1 MSVTSFKKASRAA
14 KYLRIL
20 VEGPSG
26 SGKTYGA
33 LLMAYGMLKLL
44 GEGEIFVLDTEKG
57 SSNSYTN
64 IIDREYY
71 VGDISAPYHPEA
83 LQQKLQEAVDAGA
96 KVVIVDSITHFW
108 EGSGGCLEI
117 NETLA
122 KSKFR
127 GNTYAAWSETKK
139 IWRRM
144 IEFIN
149 ALPCHVIL
157 TGRSKTET
165 AQVNEGGRSTVK
177 RLGMKLQAG
186 ENLEYEMDL
195 AFSIVHDQ
203 HLATCI
209 KDRTALFVDKIPS
222 AITPEF
228 GERLVNWLNSAD
240 QPSPPPELVKHVLT
254 EPSVYETAKAFL
266 LNGAT
271 PDQVNSSETKVLAYK
286 ADGTLTDFQA
296 DELLAIIKEKQA
308 K

>member
-1 MSVTSFKKASRAA
+1 MSFKKASRSA

-20 VEGPSG
+20 IEGPSG

-44 GEGEIFVLDTEKG
+44 NEGEIFVIDTEKG

-64 IIDREYY
+64 IVDREYF

-83 LQQKLQEAVDAGA
+83 LRQKLQEAADAGA

-117 NETLA
+117 NEVLA

-139 IWRRM
+139 IWRGL

-177 RLGMKLQAG
+177 RLGMKLLAG
-186 ENLEYEMDL
+186 DGLEYEMDL
-195 AFSIVHDQ
+195 AFAVVHDQ

-209 KDRTALFVDKIPS
+209 KDRTALFVDKIPA

-228 GERLVNWLNSAD
+228 GERLVTWLQSAST
-240 QPSPPPELVKHVLT
+240 PAPPPELVANINV
-254 EPSVYETAKAFL
+254 EPSLFNQIKEAIAVNT
-266 LNGAT
+266 NGTLSAY
-271 PDQVNSSETKVLAYK
+271 PERIKQRLAEGK
-286 ADGTLTDFQA
+286 LTDFQC
-296 DELLAIIKEKQA
+296 DELLQDIERKQA
-308 K
+308 Q

>member
-1 MSVTSFKKASRAA
+1 MSFKKASRSA

-20 VEGPSG
+20 IEGPSG

-44 GEGEIFVLDTEKG
+44 QEGEIFVIDTEKG

-83 LQQKLQEAVDAGA
+83 LRQKLQEAADGGA
-96 KVVIVDSITHFW
+96 KVIIVDSITHFW

-139 IWRRM
+139 IWRGL

-195 AFSIVHDQ
+195 AFSIVHEQ

-209 KDRTALFVDKIPS
+209 KDRTALFVDKIPE

-228 GERLVNWLNSAD
+228 GERLVGWLQSAD
-240 QPSPPPELVKHVLT
+240 TPAPPPELVQKLNLD
-254 EPSVYETAKAFL
+254 PDAFANAKAYL
-266 LNGAT
+266 SNGITSEQAMSAKKKIVDRGNDGSFT
-271 PDQVNSSETKVLAYK
+271 EEQVT
-286 ADGTLTDFQA
+286 
-296 DELLAIIKEKQA
+296 ELLELANKKA
-308 K
+308 GT

>member
-1 MSVTSFKKASRAA
+1 MSFKKASRAA

-20 VEGPSG
+20 IEGPSG

-44 GEGEIFVLDTEKG
+44 KAGEIFVLDTEKG

-96 KVVIVDSITHFW
+96 KIVVVDSITHFW

-195 AFSIVHDQ
+195 AFSIVHDG

-209 KDRTALFVDKIPS
+209 KDRTALFVDKVPS
-222 AITPEF
+222 VITPEF
-228 GERLVNWLNSAD
+228 GERLVNWLQSAD
-240 QPSPPPELVKHVLT
+240 APAPPPELVRKVNVG
-254 EPSVYETAKAFL
+254 PSAFDTAKDYLSNGITSEQA
-266 LNGAT
+266 LNAKQKVVERGRDGVFT
-271 PDQVNSSETKVLAYK
+271 EEQVT
-286 ADGTLTDFQA
+286 
-296 DELLAIIKEKQA
+296 ELLELANKKA
-308 K
+308 GT

>member
-1 MSVTSFKKASRAA
+1 MSFKRASRSA

-20 VEGPSG
+20 IEGPSG

-44 GEGEIFVLDTEKG
+44 NEGEIFVIDTEKG

-64 IIDREYY
+64 IVDREYF

-83 LQQKLQEAVDAGA
+83 LRQKLQEAADAGA
-96 KVVIVDSITHFW
+96 KVVVVDSITHFW

-117 NETLA
+117 NEVLA

-139 IWRRM
+139 IWRGL

-177 RLGMKLQAG
+177 RLGMKLLAG
-186 ENLEYEMDL
+186 DGLEYEMDL
-195 AFSIVHDQ
+195 AFAVVHDQ

-209 KDRTALFVDKIPS
+209 KDRTALFVDKIPA

-228 GERLVNWLNSAD
+228 GERLVKWLQSACT
-240 QPSPPPELVKHVLT
+240 PAPPPELVEKINV
-254 EPSVYETAKAFL
+254 EPSLFTQIKEAIAVNA
-266 LNGAT
+266 NGTLSAY
-271 PDQVNSSETKVLAYK
+271 PDRIKQRLAEGK
-286 ADGTLTDFQA
+286 LTDFQC
-296 DELLAIIKEKQA
+296 DELLQDIERKQA
-308 K
+308 Q

>member
-1 MSVTSFKKASRAA
+1 MSFKKASRSA

-20 VEGPSG
+20 IEGPSG

-44 GEGEIFVLDTEKG
+44 KEGEIFVIDTEKG

-64 IIDREYY
+64 IIDKEYY

-83 LQQKLQEAVDAGA
+83 LRQKLQEAADGGA
-96 KVVIVDSITHFW
+96 KVIIVDSITHFW

-139 IWRRM
+139 IWRGL

-177 RLGMKLQAG
+177 RLGMKLLAG
-186 ENLEYEMDL
+186 DQIEYEMDL

-209 KDRTALFVDKIPS
+209 KDRTALFVDKIPE

-228 GERLVNWLNSAD
+228 GERLVNWLQSAD
-240 QPSPPPELVKHVLT
+240 APAPPPELVRKLNLD
-254 EPSVYETAKAFL
+254 PDAFATAKAYL
-266 LNGAT
+266 SNGITSEQAMSAKKKIVDRGKDGSFT
-271 PDQVNSSETKVLAYK
+271 EEQVT
-286 ADGTLTDFQA
+286 
-296 DELLAIIKEKQA
+296 ELLELANKKA
-308 K
+308 GT

>member
-1 MSVTSFKKASRAA
+1 MSFKKASRSA

-20 VEGPSG
+20 IEGPSG

-44 GEGEIFVLDTEKG
+44 QEGEIFVIDTEKG
-57 SSNSYTN
+57 SSNSYTD

-83 LQQKLQEAVDAGA
+83 LQQKLQEAVDNGA
-96 KVVIVDSITHFW
+96 KVVIVDSISHFW

-117 NETLA
+117 NEKLA

-139 IWRRM
+139 IWRGL

-149 ALPCHVIL
+149 AIPCHVIL

-177 RLGMKLQAG
+177 RLGMKLLAG
-186 ENLEYEMDL
+186 DQIEYEMDL

-209 KDRTALFVDKIPS
+209 KDRTALFVDKIPE
-222 AITPEF
+222 AISPEF
-228 GERLVNWLNSAD
+228 GERLVGWLQSAET
-240 QPSPPPELVKHVLT
+240 PAPPPELVKKIQVNDA
-254 EPSVYETAKAFL
+254 YQTAKDFL
-266 LNGAT
+266 SNGAT
-271 PDQVNSSETKVLAYK
+271 PEQRESARNKIK
-286 ADGTLTDFQA
+286 ARQEDGTFSFEQA
-296 DELLAIIKEKQA
+296 TELLELCNKKG
-308 K
+308 

>member
-1 MSVTSFKKASRAA
+1 MSFKKASRSA
-14 KYLRIL
+14 KWLRVL
-20 VEGPSG
+20 LEGPSG

-33 LLMAYGMLKLL
+33 LMMAYGMLKLL
-44 GEGEIFVLDTEKG
+44 GEGEIFLIDTEKG
-57 SSNSYTN
+57 SSNSYSDE
-64 IIDREYY
+64 IPSGFQWD
-71 VGDISAPYHPEA
+71 DISAPYHPEA
-83 LQQKLQEAVDAGA
+83 LQQKLQEAVDNGA
-96 KVVIVDSITHFW
+96 KIIVVDSITHFW

-195 AFSIVHDQ
+195 AFAVVHDG

-228 GERLVNWLNSAD
+228 GERLVKWLNSAD
-240 QPSPPPELVKHVLT
+240 QPAPPPELVKHVRT
-254 EPSVYETAKAFL
+254 EPSVYEKAKSFL

-271 PDQVNSSETKVLAYK
+271 QEQVNSSQAKVIAYK
-286 ADGTLTDFQA
+286 ADGTLTDYQA
-296 DELLAIIKEKQA
+296 DELLAIIQEKQE

>member
-1 MSVTSFKKASRAA
+1 MSFKRASRSA

-20 VEGPSG
+20 IEGPSG

-44 GEGEIFVLDTEKG
+44 NAGKIFVIDTEKG

-64 IIDREYY
+64 IVDREYF

-83 LQQKLQEAVDAGA
+83 LRQKLQEAADAGA

-108 EGSGGCLEI
+108 SGSGGCLEI
-117 NETLA
+117 NEVLA

-139 IWRRM
+139 IWRGL

-195 AFSIVHDQ
+195 AFAVVHDQ

-228 GERLVNWLNSAD
+228 GERLVKWLNSAD
-240 QPSPPPELVKHVLT
+240 QPAPPPELVEKINI
-254 EPSVYETAKAFL
+254 EPSLFRQIKEAIAGNKGTLSAYPERIK
-266 LNGAT
+266 
-271 PDQVNSSETKVLAYK
+271 QRLAEGK
-286 ADGTLTDFQA
+286 LTDFQC
-296 DELLAIIKEKQA
+296 DELLQDIERKQA
-308 K
+308 Q

>member
-1 MSVTSFKKASRAA
+1 MSFKKASRSA

-20 VEGPSG
+20 IEGPSG

-44 GEGEIFVLDTEKG
+44 KEGEIFVIDTEKG

-64 IIDREYY
+64 IVDREYF

-83 LQQKLQEAVDAGA
+83 LRQKLQEAADAGA

-117 NETLA
+117 NEVLA
-122 KSKFR
+122 RSKFR

-139 IWRRM
+139 IWRGL

-177 RLGMKLQAG
+177 RLGMKLLAG
-186 ENLEYEMDL
+186 DGLEYEMDL
-195 AFSIVHDQ
+195 AFAVVHDQ

-209 KDRTALFVDKIPS
+209 KDRTALFVDKIPA

-228 GERLVNWLNSAD
+228 GERLVTWLQSAGT
-240 QPSPPPELVKHVLT
+240 PAPPPELVEEINV
-254 EPSVYETAKAFL
+254 EPSLFNQIKEAIAVNT
-266 LNGAT
+266 NGTLSAY
-271 PDQVNSSETKVLAYK
+271 PDRIKQRLAEGK
-286 ADGTLTDFQA
+286 LTDFQC
-296 DELLAIIKEKQA
+296 DELLQDIERKQA
-308 K
+308 Q

>member
-1 MSVTSFKKASRAA
+1 MSFKKASRSA

-20 VEGPSG
+20 IEGPSG

-44 GEGEIFVLDTEKG
+44 KEGEIFVIDTEKG

-64 IIDREYY
+64 IVDREYF

-83 LQQKLQEAVDAGA
+83 LRQKLQEAADAGA

-117 NETLA
+117 NEVLA

-139 IWRRM
+139 IWRGL

-177 RLGMKLQAG
+177 RLGMKLLAG
-186 ENLEYEMDL
+186 DGLEYEMDL
-195 AFSIVHDQ
+195 AFAVVHDQ

-209 KDRTALFVDKIPS
+209 KDRTALFVDKIPA

-228 GERLVNWLNSAD
+228 GERLVTWLQSAGT
-240 QPSPPPELVKHVLT
+240 PAPPPELVEKINV
-254 EPSVYETAKAFL
+254 EPSLFTQIKEAIAVNT
-266 LNGAT
+266 NGTLSAY
-271 PDQVNSSETKVLAYK
+271 PDRIKQRLAEGK
-286 ADGTLTDFQA
+286 LTDFQC
-296 DELLAIIKEKQA
+296 DELLQDIERKQA
-308 K
+308 Q

>member
-1 MSVTSFKKASRAA
+1 MSFKKASRSA

-20 VEGPSG
+20 IEGPSG

-44 GEGEIFVLDTEKG
+44 QEGEIFVIDTEKG

-83 LQQKLQEAVDAGA
+83 LRQKLQEASDGGA
-96 KVVIVDSITHFW
+96 KVIIVDSITHFW

-139 IWRRM
+139 IWRGL

-165 AQVNEGGRSTVK
+165 TQVNEGGRSTVK

-203 HLATCI
+203 HLGY
-209 KDRTALFVDKIPS
+209 L
-222 AITPEF
+222 
-228 GERLVNWLNSAD
+228 
-240 QPSPPPELVKHVLT
+240 H
-254 EPSVYETAKAFL
+254 
-266 LNGAT
+266 
-271 PDQVNSSETKVLAYK
+271 
-286 ADGTLTDFQA
+286 
-296 DELLAIIKEKQA
+296 
-308 K
+308 

>member
-1 MSVTSFKKASRAA
+1 MSFKRASRSA

-20 VEGPSG
+20 IEGPSG

-44 GEGEIFVLDTEKG
+44 NAGKIFVIDTEKG

-64 IIDREYY
+64 IVDREYF

-83 LQQKLQEAVDAGA
+83 LRQKLQEAADAGA

-108 EGSGGCLEI
+108 SGSGGCLEI
-117 NETLA
+117 NEVLA

-139 IWRRM
+139 IWRGL

-195 AFSIVHDQ
+195 AFAVVHDQ

-228 GERLVNWLNSAD
+228 GERLVKWLNSAD
-240 QPSPPPELVKHVLT
+240 QPAPPPELVEKINI
-254 EPSVYETAKAFL
+254 EPSLFSQIKEAIAGNTNGTLKAY
-266 LNGAT
+266 
-271 PDQVNSSETKVLAYK
+271 PERIKQRLAEGK
-286 ADGTLTDFQA
+286 LTDFQC
-296 DELLAIIKEKQA
+296 DELLQDIERKQA
-308 K
+308 Q

>member
-1 MSVTSFKKASRAA
+1 MSFKKASRSA

-20 VEGPSG
+20 IEGPSG

-44 GEGEIFVLDTEKG
+44 QEGEIFVIDTEKG

-83 LQQKLQEAVDAGA
+83 LQQKLQEAVDNGA
-96 KVVIVDSITHFW
+96 KVVIVDSISHFW
-108 EGSGGCLEI
+108 ESSGGCLEI
-117 NETLA
+117 NERLA

-139 IWRRM
+139 IWRGL

-177 RLGMKLQAG
+177 RLGMKLLAG
-186 ENLEYEMDL
+186 DNIEYEMDL

-209 KDRTALFVDKIPS
+209 KDRTALFVDKIPE

-228 GERLVNWLNSAD
+228 GERLVGWLQSAD
-240 QPSPPPELVKHVLT
+240 TPAPPPELVRKLNLDPDAF
-254 EPSVYETAKAFL
+254 ENAKAYL
-266 LNGAT
+266 SNGITSEQAMSAKKKIVARGNDGSFT
-271 PDQVNSSETKVLAYK
+271 EEQVT
-286 ADGTLTDFQA
+286 
-296 DELLAIIKEKQA
+296 ELLELANQKA
-308 K
+308 GT

>member
-1 MSVTSFKKASRAA
+1 MSFKKASRSA
-14 KYLRIL
+14 KCLRVL
-20 VEGPSG
+20 LEGPSG

-33 LLMAYGMLKLL
+33 LMMAYGMLKVL
-44 GEGEIFVLDTEKG
+44 GEGEIFLIDTEKG
-57 SSNSYTN
+57 SSNSYSDE
-64 IIDREYY
+64 IPSGFQWD
-71 VGDISAPYHPEA
+71 DISAPYHPEA
-83 LQQKLQEAVDAGA
+83 LQQKLQEAVDNGA
-96 KVVIVDSITHFW
+96 KIIVVDSITHFW

-195 AFSIVHDQ
+195 AFAVVHDG
-203 HLATCI
+203 HLAACI

-228 GERLVNWLNSAD
+228 GERLVKWLNSAD
-240 QPSPPPELVKHVLT
+240 QPSPPPELVKHVRT
-254 EPSVYETAKAFL
+254 EPSVYEKAKAFL

-271 PDQVNSSETKVLAYK
+271 PDQVNSSAPKVLAYK

-296 DELLAIIKEKQA
+296 DELLAIIKEKQET
-308 K
+308 